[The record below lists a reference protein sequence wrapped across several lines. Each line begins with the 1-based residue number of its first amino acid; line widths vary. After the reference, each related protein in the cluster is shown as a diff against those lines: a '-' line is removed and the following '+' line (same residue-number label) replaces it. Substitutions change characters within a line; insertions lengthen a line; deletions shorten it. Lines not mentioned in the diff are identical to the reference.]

1 MLDLLELKSCILDI
15 LKGNSNVNKNL
26 EKFVNKS
33 AKAAERFKDLNQ
45 ITSVSGPNGAL
56 ELQMIQEIFSAK
68 SKNILH
74 PL

>member
-33 AKAAERFKDLNQ
+33 AKAAESRIKVLGVPKDQ
-45 ITSVSGPNGAL
+45 I
-56 ELQMIQEIFSAK
+56 
-68 SKNILH
+68 
-74 PL
+74 